1 VTELV
6 AAAPPEEQREP
17 RAQTGVV
24 YVGDVATVC
33 VVEDVPSVGD
43 VIRAD
48 EDCVVER
55 VRYTRDGRVLI
66 YARPFD
72 DAA

>member
-1 VTELV
+1 MTELV
-6 AAAPPEEQREP
+6 AAAPPGEQREP
-17 RAQTGVV
+17 RARTGVV
-24 YVGDVATVC
+24 HVGGIATVC

-43 VIRAD
+43 VIRGDA
-48 EDCVVER
+48 ECVVEK
-55 VRYTRDGRVLI
+55 VRYARDGRVLI